1 VPEHGGQGAPR
12 ARTGSELKRLIELDR
27 GDRAYLVV
35 RDGDDVQ
42 REIVLDPDAT
52 TTLGRGE
59 ACDVSLSW
67 DATTSRLHS
76 ELVCRATSWLL
87 LDDGLS
93 ANGTFVNGER
103 VHGRRRLAD
112 GDLLRL
118 GSTSL
123 SFRDP
128 TARQVI
134 RTVAAD
140 DQITVAQI
148 TPMQRKVLVAL
159 CRPFADGARHAVP
172 ATNQQIAAELVL
184 GTEAIKT
191 HMRALFGRLGVE
203 DLPQNVKRARVVEI
217 ALASGL
223 VTPRDLRETEE
234 R

>member
-1 VPEHGGQGAPR
+1 MTAAPGAPR
-12 ARTGSELKRLIELDR
+12 ARTGSEFKRLIELDR
-27 GDRAYLVV
+27 GDRAYLVL
-35 RDGDDVQ
+35 RDGEDVQ
-42 REIVLDPDAT
+42 REIVLDPDAA
-52 TTLGRGE
+52 TTLGRNE

-67 DATTSRLHS
+67 DATTSRLHA

-103 VHGRRRLAD
+103 VHGRHRLAD
-112 GDLLRL
+112 GDVLRL
-118 GSTSL
+118 GTTSI

-128 TARQVI
+128 SGRQVI
-134 RTVAAD
+134 RTVAAG

-148 TPMQRKVLVAL
+148 TPMQRKVLIAL
-159 CRPFADGARHAVP
+159 CRPFADDARHAVP

-191 HMRALFGRLGVE
+191 HMRALFARLGVE

-223 VTPRDLRETEE
+223 VTPRDLRATGE